1 MNLGLE
7 LYILVL
13 IASSEY
19 WINLVCN
26 VLDLWRKSN
35 QKNPEQKLGIFAKY
49 LVYNY
54 LTIAL
59 NSDPA
64 LKVTTFIAGILIFCE
79 GF

>member
-1 MNLGLE
+1 MGFGQK
-7 LYILVL
+7 I
-13 IASSEY
+13 
-19 WINLVCN
+19 
-26 VLDLWRKSN
+26 K
-35 QKNPEQKLGIFAKY
+35 QKNPPSWRIFAKY

-54 LTIAL
+54 LTIPL